1 MRNEAFD
8 NAVSRILA
16 QDARY
21 PREAYDLL
29 PAALDYTVRALR
41 AERQEGRAQE
51 DEEPG
56 PQQHVSARQLA
67 DGFRDHLLA
76 EYGPFAKGL
85 LDDLN
90 IRTTD
95 DIGAIVYNLIAVGA
109 FGKTEK
115 DRREDFHDLYDF
127 DEAFAE
133 PFRCQYD

>member
-8 NAVSRILA
+8 NAVTRILA
-16 QDARY
+16 KDPRY

-29 PAALDYTVRALR
+29 PAALDLAIRTLR
-41 AERQEGRAQE
+41 ADRQEGRAP
-51 DEEPG
+51 DDDDSG
-56 PQQHVSARQLA
+56 PQQHVTARQLA
-67 DGFRDHLLA
+67 EGFRDHLLT
-76 EYGPFAKGL
+76 EYGPFAKGI

-95 DIGAIVYNLIAVGA
+95 DIGNLVYNLIAVGA

-115 DRREDFHDLYDF
+115 DRREDFHALYDF
-127 DEAFAE
+127 DETFAE